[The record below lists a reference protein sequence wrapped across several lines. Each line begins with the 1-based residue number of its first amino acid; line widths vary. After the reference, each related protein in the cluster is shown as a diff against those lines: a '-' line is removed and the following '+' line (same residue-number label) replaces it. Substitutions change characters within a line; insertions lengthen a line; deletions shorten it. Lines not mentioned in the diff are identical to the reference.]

1 VIDRFAKV
9 LEALIASFL
18 ALMALM
24 VFGNVVL
31 RYGFNSGIT
40 FSEEASRYV
49 FVWLIFLSAAV
60 AVKDRTHLGMDTVV
74 VRLPPAM
81 AKAFKL
87 ASNVLMQVATALL
100 LKGCWVQMVIS
111 MGTKSP
117 VSGIPV
123 AIVYLAGVVAS
134 VLIIVLLIRDLY
146 RLLSRKGSV

>member
-1 VIDRFAKV
+1 MIDRAAKA

-18 ALMALM
+18 ALMGIM

-40 FSEEASRYV
+40 FSEEVSRYV
-49 FVWLIFLSAAV
+49 FIWLTFLSAVV
-60 AVKDRTHLGMDTVV
+60 AVKDHTHLGMDTVV
-74 VRLPPAM
+74 ELMPPAM
-81 AKAFKL
+81 KRVFAL

-117 VSGIPV
+117 VTGIPV

-134 VLIIVLLIRDLY
+134 VLIICLLIRDLY
-146 RLLSRKGSV
+146 RLLLRKGAV

>member
-1 VIDRFAKV
+1 MIDRVAKA

-18 ALMALM
+18 ALMGIM

-40 FSEEASRYV
+40 FSEEISRYV
-49 FVWLIFLSAAV
+49 FVWLTFLSAVV

-74 VRLPPAM
+74 ELMPPAIR
-81 AKAFKL
+81 KTFGL
-87 ASNVLMQVATALL
+87 ASNVLMQIATLLL
-100 LKGCWVQMVIS
+100 LKGCWIQMEIN

-117 VSGIPV
+117 VTGIPV

-134 VLIIVLLIRDLY
+134 VLIVFLLIRDLY
-146 RLLSRKGSV
+146 RLLLRKGTA